1 MFVYQLDE
9 STSIFTP
16 KFPLDL
22 EVLIHSHSPPH
33 VAKIV
38 GIPSYER
45 PHIYTVLYS
54 DGSISEYSDK
64 DNILEDVPTI
74 NVTLRT
80 SLLPSWI
87 QDGTNA
93 TLFLLTMTKPRHGK
107 LKRSTDKNWVFCPG
121 NLLDITQGIS
131 LPDLSANCQ
140 HLIDTG
146 QFFQGHCKF
155 RRVYNACAQIQL

>member
-45 PHIYTVLYS
+45 PHIYTVLYL

-64 DNILEDVPTI
+64 YIILEAVPTI

-80 SLLPSWI
+80 SLLPS
-87 QDGTNA
+87 
-93 TLFLLTMTKPRHGK
+93 R
-107 LKRSTDKNWVFCPG
+107 
-121 NLLDITQGIS
+121 
-131 LPDLSANCQ
+131 
-140 HLIDTG
+140 
-146 QFFQGHCKF
+146 
-155 RRVYNACAQIQL
+155 